1 MINIFDSNF
10 VYLNLTILS
19 LNKNKKMINL
29 YKIFKNNNL
38 LYLSVLP
45 VATTPNGADTH
56 LIVTIILIC
65 TAVIM
70 TVAQNVRNSNN
81 SGHLDSENDNNKKPT
96 TQEEENNTENKT
108 NDTVDGSEVSDLNS
122 SSQSSDLSDTV
133 SLSSLKPNSSAT
145 VSPVDTIEN
154 ITDSLSTS
162 VRDTGSPVTTE
173 VSSLTSSSAP
183 TPFGSPTNTHSPLPS
198 DTLTTSVSS
207 NTSVSM
213 NSSETNYFSYQVS
226 ESDSISTVSADE
238 SLLSTPATEYLS
250 LQSVTESGVSSPTIS
265 LLSSPSSSNLS
276 TVNLR
281 GSDSY
286 STSSTDL
293 GTFPSLLSDLESEIE
308 PELGSDSVSEL
319 STDVGTSLDYE
330 GYGTPLSLSRST
342 STSSYTSAM
351 SDDTVS
357 SYVTATS
364 DETVLYLPNRVEFP
378 DSDGSIADFE
388 SIPGSFPSSV
398 APLPIPNR
406 VEYPIN
412 GAATP
417 STINTN
423 DSVSDFIIPSEELDH
438 SISESNV
445 GSFLEMLQDIID
457 F

>member
-122 SSQSSDLSDTV
+122 SSQSS
-133 SLSSLKPNSSAT
+133 AT

-238 SLLSTPATEYLS
+238 SLLSTPTTEYLS

-406 VEYPIN
+406 IEYPIN

-438 SISESNV
+438 SIPEPTSD
-445 GSFLEMLQDIID
+445 SFLEMLQDIID

>member
-308 PELGSDSVSEL
+308 P
-319 STDVGTSLDYE
+319 
-330 GYGTPLSLSRST
+330 
-342 STSSYTSAM
+342 
-351 SDDTVS
+351 
-357 SYVTATS
+357 
-364 DETVLYLPNRVEFP
+364 
-378 DSDGSIADFE
+378 
-388 SIPGSFPSSV
+388 
-398 APLPIPNR
+398 
-406 VEYPIN
+406 
-412 GAATP
+412 
-417 STINTN
+417 
-423 DSVSDFIIPSEELDH
+423 
-438 SISESNV
+438 
-445 GSFLEMLQDIID
+445 
-457 F
+457 